1 MNSKIFN
8 ITHNIG
14 RLLLQHGRLLLP
26 ARLNTAKLRYGPVK
40 SVFSH
45 VLGLAYTAISEDIIH
60 SDN

>member
-1 MNSKIFN
+1 MNGKIFN
-8 ITHNIG
+8 ITHKI
-14 RLLLQHGRLLLP
+14 GRLLLP
-26 ARLNTAKLRYGPVK
+26 AMLNTAKLRYGPVR